1 MEQLKGNI
9 FDVQGF
15 SVHDG
20 PGCRTLIF
28 LKGCTLKC
36 KWCSNPEGQSS
47 YLIPMYNKEKCIFDG
62 ACIKACPNEAISISS
77 NKLVIDRKLC
87 SNCETQVCAKKCT
100 TGALKIAGTNITI
113 DKLMDKIEHDRQ
125 YWGDQGGITLTGGE
139 PLMHHTL
146 ATELLK
152 RCYNKYIHTAI
163 ETCGNVKWDIYKE
176 AIKYLDWIF
185 LDIKFFDKEKHIAYV
200 GTSNELIINNAR
212 KLAENFKGRLI
223 FRTVIVPGYNTN
235 HKDITELASFLS
247 SFNRPDTEVNIL
259 PVHHLSKEKYRMLD
273 LKYYIDNL
281 KIPSNA
287 EMEKIKS
294 LFESYN
300 LKCYIGNNTPF

>member
-47 YLIPMYNKEKCIFDG
+47 YLIPMYNKEKCILDG
-62 ACIKACPNEAISISS
+62 SCIKSCPNKAISIF
-77 NKLVIDRKLC
+77 NNELVINRKLC
-87 SNCETQVCAKKCT
+87 SNCETQICAEKCT
-100 TGALKIAGTNITI
+100 TGALRIAGLSITLNELI
-113 DKLMDKIEHDRQ
+113 GKVEHDRQ

-139 PLMHHTL
+139 PLMHHAF

-163 ETCGNVKWDIYKE
+163 ETCGDVKWDIYKE

-185 LDIKFFDKEKHIAYV
+185 LDIKFFDKEKHIAYA
-200 GTSNELIINNAR
+200 GTSNEQILNNAR

-235 HKDITELASFLS
+235 HKDITELATFLS
-247 SFNRPDTEVNIL
+247 SLNRPDTEVNIL

-281 KIPSNA
+281 KIPSNV

-294 LFESYN
+294 IFESYN